1 MKATEEPKTYL
12 SNTNGMWRVIWKG
25 IPLNAD
31 TPERARAEAVSRKYK
46 VELPSVIWNGEGWIK
61 DNQ

>member
-1 MKATEEPKTYL
+1 MNTTEEPKTYL

-25 IPLNAD
+25 IPLNSD
-31 TPERARAEAVSRKYK
+31 TPDRARAEAVAKK
-46 VELPSVIWNGEGWIK
+46 FNVELPSLIWNGEGWIK

>member
-1 MKATEEPKTYL
+1 MNPTKEPKTYL

-31 TPERARAEAVSRKYK
+31 TPDRARAEAVARKYK
-46 VELPSVIWNGEGWIK
+46 VKLPSVIWNGEGWIK